1 MKMKLRLKLK
11 FLIVCLSIPIL
22 LSCGNSVKADHLKK
36 ITSKKAIQTEICVY
50 GGTPGGVTAA
60 IQAAKMGK
68 SVLLIEPSRHLGGI
82 MVNGLGGT
90 DINNHSE
97 FDNDAAVGGL
107 ALEFYKKIFDHYGIE
122 NWQERRE
129 DASIWNF
136 ESSVADSIIKAWV
149 SEHDIKVLYESRLK
163 LGQESVRKEDGFI
176 KEIKLESGQVVRAD
190 MFIDAT
196 IEGDLVHFAG
206 IDTYIGRESNA
217 KYGETKNGIRGTNTY
232 RQFEVRVDPYNIPG
246 DSTSGVIP
254 TIQDEPLGT
263 PGAGDHRI
271 QAYCYRVCLTQ
282 KEDNKVPFNRPE
294 GYDRDEYEIYLRYL
308 EAGGDLYRPSAGL
321 PNGKTDLGVWH
332 DLSHNLYGMNHEYP
346 GGDYQTR
353 EKIRKQHRVFTQGLF
368 YFLANDKEVPEEV
381 RNDWGSWGLCK
392 DEFTDNNNWPRKFY
406 VRDGRRMVSDYVI
419 TEHHTKR
426 INPTPVPDPVGVAY
440 WPPDVH
446 HVRRIIRDGAAYNEG
461 FVFGGDDWGP
471 FGISY
476 RALIPPEN
484 QAKNLLTPTV
494 LSASHIGYGAIRL
507 EWTYMVLGQSAGTA
521 AVLALENG
529 ISVQEVEYDQLHK
542 QLLKDGQVLEV
553 PPRKLK

>member
-1 MKMKLRLKLK
+1 MLRISIYCL
-11 FLIVCLSIPIL
+11 LISLFIIGGKVTTAATLP
-22 LSCGNSVKADHLKK
+22 ADSS
-36 ITSKKAIQTEICVY
+36 TRNIQKDICIY
-50 GGTPGGVTAA
+50 GGTPGGITAA
-60 IQAAKMGK
+60 IQAAKMGN
-68 SVLLIEPSRHLGGI
+68 SVVLIEPSRHLGGI

-90 DINNHSE
+90 DINNHGD
-97 FDNDAAVGGL
+97 FDNDVAVGGL
-107 ALEFYKKIFDHYGIE
+107 ALEFFKKIFDHYGIE

-136 ESSVADSIIKAWV
+136 ESSVADCNIKAWV

-163 LGQESVRKEDGFI
+163 LSQQAVRKENGYI
-176 KEIKLESGQVVRAD
+176 KEVELESGQVIQAD

-206 IDTYIGRESNA
+206 VETYIGRESNA

-232 RQFEVRVDPYNIPG
+232 RQFEVRVNPYNIPG

-254 TIQDEPLGT
+254 TIQNEPLGT

-282 KEDNKVPFNRPE
+282 KEENQVPFTKPI
-294 GYDRDEYEIYLRYL
+294 GYDEDQYEIYIRYL
-308 EAGGDLYRPSAGL
+308 EAGGELYRPNAAL
-321 PNGKTDLGVWH
+321 PNGKTDLGAWH
-332 DLSHNLYGMNHEYP
+332 DLSHNLYGMNHKYP
-346 GGDYQTR
+346 GGDYETR
-353 EKIRKQHRVFTQGLF
+353 EKIRRQHKVFTQGLF
-368 YFLANDKEVPEEV
+368 YFLANDMEVPEEV
-381 RNDWGSWGLCK
+381 RNDWDSWGLCK

-471 FGISY
+471 FGVSY
-476 RALIPPEN
+476 RALIPPKE

-494 LSASHIGYGAIRL
+494 ISASHIGYGAIRL
-507 EWTYMVLGQSAGTA
+507 EWTYMVLGQSVGTA
-521 AVLALENG
+521 AVMALENG
-529 ISVQEVEYDQLHK
+529 IPVQEVKYKQLRE

-553 PPRKLK
+553 PPSKLK